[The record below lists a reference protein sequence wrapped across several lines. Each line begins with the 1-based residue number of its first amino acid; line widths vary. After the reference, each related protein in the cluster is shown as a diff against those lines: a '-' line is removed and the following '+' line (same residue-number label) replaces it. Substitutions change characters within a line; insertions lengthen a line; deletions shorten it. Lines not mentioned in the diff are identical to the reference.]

1 MTSYGLET
9 LSAEECTSLLA
20 SQFLGRVAVWSGEH
34 PAVLPVL
41 YGMLDGE
48 VVFRTGP
55 GEKLIAAALGQQVVF
70 EVDAIEPAAR
80 VGWSVNVVARAE
92 RIVNHQ
98 ELERAE
104 QLGLDQW
111 AVDYRDE
118 FVRLHTQQ
126 LSGRR
131 IRSDSGPTRS

>member
-1 MTSYGLET
+1 VTTFGLEV
-9 LSAEECTSLLA
+9 LSAEECLSLLGGQ
-20 SQFLGRVAVWSGEH
+20 SMGRVAVWSGEH

-41 YGMLDGE
+41 YGMLDDD

-70 EVDAIEPAAR
+70 EIDAVEPATHS
-80 VGWSVNVVARAE
+80 GWSVNVVARAE
-92 RIVNHQ
+92 RVVNPQ

-104 QLGLDQW
+104 QLGLEPW
-111 AVDYRDE
+111 AGDYRDQ
-118 FVRLHTQQ
+118 FVRLRTQQ

-131 IRSDSGPTRS
+131 IRHQSAPS